1 MSTEILNFSLN
12 EEQEAILQTV
22 KKVTKDIVE
31 PRAAEID
38 KKGEYPWEIMK
49 IFAREGFLA
58 LPIPKE
64 YDGLG
69 ESLLMLCMVVEEIAK
84 VDMSCAMI
92 VATHCLGAF
101 PMNLMATK
109 EQKER
114 YFAKLAAGELLSAIA
129 MSEPEAGSDL
139 ASLKTKAVK
148 DGDYYILNGEKRW
161 ITNAGVADLYVVFA
175 RTSQEAKKAKG
186 ISAFIIEKDTPGF
199 SIGRK
204 EDKIGARGSVTG
216 DLVLQDCKI
225 PKSQLM
231 GAEGE
236 GFILAMQSLNKERP
250 IAASL
255 ALGVAEGALD
265 YSLKYS
271 KERVQFGKP
280 ISHFQAIQFM
290 LADMKMQV
298 EAARLILYQAA
309 LKAQA
314 KSADATLYSSMCKAF
329 VTDTAMNVTTDAV
342 QILGGYGCT
351 REYPVE
357 RMMRDAKI
365 TQIFAGTNQVQRIVI
380 AREMLEDK

>member
-1 MSTEILNFSLN
+1 MSTKILNYSLN

-22 KKVTKDIVE
+22 RNITKDVVE
-31 PRAAEID
+31 PQATEID

-49 IFAREGFLA
+49 IFAREGLLA
-58 LPIPKE
+58 LPLPKE

-69 ESLLMLCMVVEEIAK
+69 ESLIVLCKVVEEIAK
-84 VDMSCAMI
+84 ADMSCAMI
-92 VATHCLGAF
+92 VATHCLGSF
-101 PMNLMATK
+101 PMNLMATE
-109 EQKER
+109 EQKQK
-114 YFAKLAAGELLSAIA
+114 YFPKLAAGELLSAIA

-175 RTSQEAKKAKG
+175 RTSQENKKAKG
-186 ISAFIIEKDTPGF
+186 ISAFIVEKETPGF

-204 EDKIGARGSVTG
+204 EDKLGARGSVTG
-216 DLVLQDCKI
+216 DLIFQDCKI
-225 PKSQLM
+225 HKNQLM
-231 GAEGE
+231 GEEGK

-265 YSLKYS
+265 YSTKYA

-290 LADMKMQV
+290 LADMKIQV
-298 EAARLILYQAA
+298 ETARLLLYQAA
-309 LKAQA
+309 LKAEA
-314 KSADATLYSSMCKAF
+314 KTPDATLYSSMCKTYASD
-329 VTDTAMNVTTDAV
+329 VAMKVTTDAV

-365 TQIFAGTNQVQRIVI
+365 TQIFAGTNQIQRIVI
-380 AREMLEDK
+380 AREMLQEK

>member
-1 MSTEILNFSLN
+1 MATEILNFSLN

-22 KKVTKDIVE
+22 RKITKDIVE
-31 PRAAEID
+31 PKAAEID
-38 KKGEYPWEIMK
+38 KKGEYPWEIK
-49 IFAREGFLA
+49 EIFAREGLLA

-69 ESLLMLCMVVEEIAK
+69 ESLLTLCMVVEEIAK
-84 VDMSCAMI
+84 TDMSCAMI

-101 PMNLMATK
+101 PMNLMATQ
-109 EQKER
+109 EQKEK
-114 YFAKLAAGELLSAIA
+114 YFPRLASGKLLSAIA

-175 RTSQEAKKAKG
+175 RTSQEAKRAKG
-186 ISAFIIEKDTPGF
+186 ISAFIVEKDTPGF

-216 DLVLQDCKI
+216 DLIMQDCKI

-231 GAEGE
+231 GKEGE

-250 IAASL
+250 IAAAL
-255 ALGVAEGALD
+255 ALGVAQGALD
-265 YSLKYS
+265 YSANYA

-280 ISHFQAIQFM
+280 IAHFQAIQFM

-298 EAARLILYQAA
+298 ETARLLLYQAA
-309 LKAQA
+309 LKAEA
-314 KSADATLYSSMCKAF
+314 KSSDVTLYSSMCKAYA
-329 VTDTAMNVTTDAV
+329 TDVAMKVTTDAV

-357 RMMRDAKI
+357 RMMRDAKV
-365 TQIFAGTNQVQRIVI
+365 TQIFAGTNQIQRIVI
-380 AREMLEDK
+380 AREMLGEK